1 MRAISHKNAAEKTMI
16 ILVLAEALR
25 AAALVGDP
33 APQVARLWDWMS
45 APLRV
50 GDLVVETSTGHRG
63 PDPSRVGVV
72 LKISRHRSP
81 YERVTEILLLDPPC
95 GKTRC
100 RNQKCI
106 HRRRWNNAAFVRVPA
121 TAAQLTEA
129 LGCNT
134 RGKASGIDRDGLID
148 ALAGA
153 GFKIKAGQFIVR
165 KCLNCEQEVTL
176 IYDERLGYHRETCTC
191 GTHCTTGACRD
202 IEGLVTDES
211 YDTFR

>member
-106 HRRRWNNAAFVRVPA
+106 HRRRWNNAAFVRVPE
-121 TAAQLTEA
+121 TAAQLT
-129 LGCNT
+129 
-134 RGKASGIDRDGLID
+134 
-148 ALAGA
+148 
-153 GFKIKAGQFIVR
+153 
-165 KCLNCEQEVTL
+165 QEVTL
-176 IYDERLGYHRETCTC
+176 IYDERLGYHRTCFHRARPSRNRTR
-191 GTHCTTGACRD
+191 RD
-202 IEGLVTDES
+202 PSLSCVARHKLRASRPRRALLLHPWSGR
-211 YDTFR
+211 YRARHRG

>member
-1 MRAISHKNAAEKTMI
+1 MRAISHMNAAEKTMT
-16 ILVLAEALR
+16 ILVLAEALQ

-33 APQVARLWDWMS
+33 APRVARLWDWMS

-72 LKISRHRSP
+72 LNISRHRSP

-121 TAAQLTEA
+121 TPAQLAEA
-129 LGCNT
+129 LGHKVLE
-134 RGKASGIDRDGLID
+134 GEPGVDRDTLIT
-148 ALAGA
+148 ALADA
-153 GFKIKAGQFIVR
+153 GIKIESRSPIVR
-165 KCLNCEQEVTL
+165 PCLNCDQQVTL
-176 IYDERLGYHRETCTC
+176 IYDEHRGYHRETCSC
-191 GTHCTTGACRD
+191 GTHCTTGPIATSK
-202 IEGLVTDES
+202 GS
-211 YDTFR
+211 